1 MTNKTERWNAAFASM
16 DDRAQDEALR
26 MAEDLARAH
35 PRKARARK
43 QKLLLTLVASN
54 VVVRS
59 AQGLGQA
66 DQVGPPTLISSV
78 K

>member
-1 MTNKTERWNAAFASM
+1 MTNKIERWNAAFASM

-26 MAEDLARAH
+26 MAEGLAQAH
-35 PRKARARK
+35 PKKARARK
-43 QKLLLTLVASN
+43 SKRLVLVASN
-54 VVVRS
+54 LLVGP

-66 DQVGPPTLISSV
+66 QQVSPPTLVSSV

>member
-1 MTNKTERWNAAFASM
+1 MTQKTERWNAAFASM

-26 MAEDLARAH
+26 LAEELATAH

-43 QKLLLTLVASN
+43 SELLALVASN
-54 VVVRS
+54 LVARP
-59 AQGLGQA
+59 AQGLSQA
-66 DQVGPPTLISSV
+66 EHVSPPTLISSV